1 MFQIVRLELSDNGNV
16 INREE
21 IGEHHFGR
29 APAGSGAGRSAQSMH
44 L

>member
-1 MFQIVRLELSDNGNV
+1 MFQIVRLELSGNV

-21 IGEHHFGR
+21 IGERHFGR